1 MRLIDRRHRGRTSHR
16 LLCSV
21 TPDTD
26 KLVRQLSLVAYL
38 MAERRSASAR
48 DVKQAVEG
56 YSEMSD
62 EAFARRFYAD
72 RSELLALGVPLES
85 QRDDFTGEE
94 LYRLLQEHYFLPPLN
109 LNDAELAAL
118 STAVHLLDGQFA
130 YAEPLRLA
138 LQNLALGRPNPSYD
152 AAPEV
157 SVRLL
162 GSGFTA
168 EVAVRL
174 QKLETAISK
183 QRTVVFRYWAISSD
197 EEAVRTVDPYSLY
210 LMGGHWYVIGRDH
223 DRDGVRTFRLD
234 RVRGDVRFSTRR
246 ERDFRVPPEFDPSAY
261 RNRAPWQLGEGDEP
275 AIILVE
281 PEAAWLAERA
291 VGQYGTIE
299 HRDDRS
305 LLFTTTVADWQ
316 ELAGWLIGLDG
327 LASPVSPPELV
338 ERVASA
344 LERVA
349 TDHEGDSR
357 PHAVPLE
364 LVDRGA
370 PPERGESPVTPER
383 FAVLQAMLADVLAAC
398 GERKDAMID
407 AAELAARF
415 KLTDEELEDHLQLLN
430 LVNFGGGCYAVYAER
445 VDDGRTIHVEKELY
459 GDEFRRPARLSPL
472 EAKAL
477 LLALDLVGP
486 LVAADAGTTL
496 DDVRAKLEVAFGR
509 YDMRG
514 APTPQPTSLDEDV
527 LSVLSAA
534 VRSRTVVEIE
544 YLARQADAVER
555 RVVEPHYLRGVRG
568 DWYCDTWDRTRD
580 GERTFRVDRIRAAR
594 ALDETFE
601 RRESV
606 TARVDGALGD
616 HAGTASV
623 WFSASVARWELEER
637 PDTVRLADGSALA
650 SVAYGSER
658 WLYTE
663 LCRYLGEAVLL
674 EPEPL
679 RARVAVR
686 ARELA
691 ALVRAHATTNAQ

>member
-1 MRLIDRRHRGRTSHR
+1 
-16 LLCSV
+16 V

-94 LYRLLQEHYFLPPLN
+94 LYTLLQERYFLPGLN
-109 LNDAELAAL
+109 LSDAELAAL

-223 DRDGVRTFRLD
+223 DRDDVRTFRLD
-234 RVRGDVRFSTRR
+234 RVRGDVRFATRR
-246 ERDFRVPPEFDPSAY
+246 ERDFRVPAEFNPSAY
-261 RNRAPWQLGEGDEP
+261 RNRAPWQLGDGDEQ
-275 AIILVE
+275 ATILVE
-281 PEAAWLAERA
+281 PEAAWLVERA
-291 VGQYGTIE
+291 VGQYGTME

-305 LLFTTTVADWQ
+305 LLYTTTVADWH

-327 LASPVSPPELV
+327 LASPLAPPELV
-338 ERVASA
+338 ERVAAA

-349 TDHEGDSR
+349 ADHEGEPQ

-364 LVDRGA
+364 LVDRVPA
-370 PPERGESPVTPER
+370 PERGESPVTPER

-398 GERKDAMID
+398 GEQKDANID
-407 AAELAARF
+407 AAQLAERF
-415 KLTDEELEDHLQLLN
+415 KLTDDELEDHLQLLN

-445 VDDGRTIHVEKELY
+445 TDDGRTIHVEKELY

-496 DDVRAKLEVAFGR
+496 DDVRAKLEAAFGR

-514 APTPQPTSLDEDV
+514 APTPQPTALDEDV

-534 VRSRTVVEIE
+534 IRNRTLVEIE
-544 YLARQADAVER
+544 YLGRQAEAVTE

-568 DWYCDTWDRTRD
+568 DWYCDTWDRTATPE

-594 ALDETFE
+594 AIGETFE
-601 RRESV
+601 RRESL
-606 TARVDGALGD
+606 TERVDGALGD
-616 HAGTASV
+616 HAGTASF
-623 WFSASVARWELEER
+623 WFSAKVARWELEDR
-637 PDTVRLADGSALA
+637 ADTSRLADGAALA
-650 SVAYGSER
+650 SVPYGSER
-658 WLYTE
+658 WLCAE
-663 LCRYLGEAVLL
+663 ICRYLGEAILL
-674 EPEPL
+674 EPEAL
-679 RARVAVR
+679 RVRVATR

-691 ALVRAHATTNAQ
+691 ALVRAHSTASTP

>member
-1 MRLIDRRHRGRTSHR
+1 M
-16 LLCSV
+16 

-72 RSELLALGVPLES
+72 RSELLALGVPLQS

-94 LYRLLQEHYFLPPLN
+94 LYTLLQEHYFLPPLD

-168 EVAVRL
+168 EVADP
-174 QKLETAISK
+174 A
-183 QRTVVFRYWAISSD
+183 A
-197 EEAVRTVDPYSLY
+197 EAR
-210 LMGGHWYVIGRDH
+210 
-223 DRDGVRTFRLD
+223 DRDLEAAHRRLPLLGDLLRRGGRAHGRPLQPLPHGRAVVRDRPRPRPRRRAHLPPRPRPRRRALRDAPRARLPRAA
-234 RVRGDVRFSTRR
+234 RVRPERLPQPRALAARR
-246 ERDFRVPPEFDPSAY
+246 ERRASRRSSSSPRPPGSPSAPSASTA
-261 RNRAPWQLGEGDEP
+261 R
-275 AIILVE
+275 V
-281 PEAAWLAERA
+281 
-291 VGQYGTIE
+291 E

-305 LLFTTTVADWQ
+305 LLYTTPVRRLA

-327 LASPVSPPELV
+327 LASPLSPPELV
-338 ERVASA
+338 ERVAAA

-349 TDHEGDSR
+349 ADHEGEPAAARGAARAGRPGARRPSAASR
-357 PHAVPLE
+357 PSRPSASRCSRRCSPTCW
-364 LVDRGA
+364 
-370 PPERGESPVTPER
+370 PP
-383 FAVLQAMLADVLAAC
+383 AASS
-398 GERKDAMID
+398 KDAIID

-415 KLTDEELEDHLQLLN
+415 KLSDEELEDHLQLLN

-445 VDDGRTIHVEKELY
+445 VDEGRTIHVEKELY

-486 LVAADAGTTL
+486 LVAADCGH
-496 DDVRAKLEVAFGR
+496 RARRRARQARGR
-509 YDMRG
+509 LRPLRH
-514 APTPQPTSLDEDV
+514 ARC
-527 LSVLSAA
+527 ARR
-534 VRSRTVVEIE
+534 RSRRRSTRTCSRCSRRPCAAASVVEIE
-544 YLARQADAVER
+544 YLGRQADAVER
-555 RVVEPHYLRGVRG
+555 ARRRAALPARRARRLVLRHLGSHARRRAHVPRRPHPRGAARSA
-568 DWYCDTWDRTRD
+568 RRSS
-580 GERTFRVDRIRAAR
+580 AAR
-594 ALDETFE
+594 A
-601 RRESV
+601 
-606 TARVDGALGD
+606 
-616 HAGTASV
+616 
-623 WFSASVARWELEER
+623 
-637 PDTVRLADGSALA
+637 
-650 SVAYGSER
+650 
-658 WLYTE
+658 
-663 LCRYLGEAVLL
+663 
-674 EPEPL
+674 
-679 RARVAVR
+679 
-686 ARELA
+686 
-691 ALVRAHATTNAQ
+691 